1 MNARPTPGHG
11 ILSDFGVTL
20 LRGGLIFIFAS
31 DPPEAHPRIEE
42 FGMVAVLQG
51 LGLFSSQQVIDLTHL
66 FGGQRPMVQGR
77 TIFFDLRDGSE
88 TWNRQR
94 PLASSPE
101 PGQCSLG

>member
-51 LGLFSSQQVIDLTHL
+51 LGCFQANRSLISRICSAVSGPWCKAAQFSST
-66 FGGQRPMVQGR
+66 
-77 TIFFDLRDGSE
+77 
-88 TWNRQR
+88 
-94 PLASSPE
+94 
-101 PGQCSLG
+101 